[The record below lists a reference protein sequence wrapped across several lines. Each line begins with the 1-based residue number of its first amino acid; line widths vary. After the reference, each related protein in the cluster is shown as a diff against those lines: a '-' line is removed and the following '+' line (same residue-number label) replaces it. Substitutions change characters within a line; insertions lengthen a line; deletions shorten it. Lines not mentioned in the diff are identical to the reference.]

1 MKEKDTHIATRIR
14 TEIKRIDPKAKVVL
28 FGSRARGDAKKD
40 SDWDLLILIDSL
52 NIRESED
59 LFRDKIYDLELE
71 TGEIISMFVYN
82 NNDWTSRHKI
92 TPLYKSIKK
101 EGVVL

>member
-14 TEIKRIDPKAKVVL
+14 TEIKRIDPKAKIVL
-28 FGSRARGDAKKD
+28 FGSRARGNAKKD
-40 SDWDLLILIDSL
+40 SDWDLLILIDRL

-82 NNDWTSRHKI
+82 NKDWTSRHKI
-92 TPLYKSIKK
+92 TPLFKSIKK

>member
-40 SDWDLLILIDSL
+40 SDWDLLILIHNQ
-52 NIRESED
+52 NIREKRG
-59 LFRDKIYDLELE
+59 LIPRQNI
-71 TGEIISMFVYN
+71 
-82 NNDWTSRHKI
+82 
-92 TPLYKSIKK
+92 
-101 EGVVL
+101 

>member
-71 TGEIISMFVYN
+71 TGEIISMFVHN
-82 NNDWTSRHKI
+82 NKDWSSRHKI

>member
-52 NIRESED
+52 NIRELED

-82 NNDWTSRHKI
+82 NKDWTSRHKI

>member
-1 MKEKDTHIATRIR
+1 
-14 TEIKRIDPKAKVVL
+14 
-28 FGSRARGDAKKD
+28 
-40 SDWDLLILIDSL
+40 LILIDSL
-52 NIRESED
+52 NIRELED

-82 NNDWTSRHKI
+82 NKDWTSRHKI

>member
-82 NNDWTSRHKI
+82 NKDWSSRHKI

>member
-1 MKEKDTHIATRIR
+1 MKKKDTYIANRIR
-14 TEIKRIDPKAKVVL
+14 TEIKRIDPGAKVVL

-40 SDWDLLILIDSL
+40 SDWDLLILTDSL
-52 NIRESED
+52 NIRVLED

-71 TGEIISMFVYN
+71 TGETISIFVYN
-82 NNDWTSRHKI
+82 KKDWTSKHKI

>member
-52 NIRESED
+52 NIREKED
-59 LFRDKIYDLELE
+59 LFRDKLYDLELE

-82 NNDWTSRHKI
+82 NKDWTSRHKI

>member
-1 MKEKDTHIATRIR
+1 MKEKDTHMATLIR
-14 TEIKRIDPKAKVVL
+14 SVIKQVDPKAKVVL

-59 LFRDKIYDLELE
+59 LFRDRMYDLELE
-71 TGEIISMFVYN
+71 TGEIFSLFVYN
-82 NNDWTSRHKI
+82 NKDWASRHKI

>member
-82 NNDWTSRHKI
+82 NKDWNSRHKI

>member
-1 MKEKDTHIATRIR
+1 MKEKDTQITTRIR
-14 TEIKRIDPKAKVVL
+14 TEIKRIDPKAKVIL

-40 SDWDLLILIDSL
+40 SDWDLLILIDSQD
-52 NIRESED
+52 IREKED

-71 TGEIISMFVYN
+71 TGEIVSMFVYN
-82 NNDWTSRHKI
+82 NKDWTSRHKI

>member
-1 MKEKDTHIATRIR
+1 MKKKDTKIAIRIR
-14 TEIKRIDPKAKVVL
+14 TEIKSIDPKAKVIL
-28 FGSRARGDAKKD
+28 FGSRARGDAQKD

-52 NIRESED
+52 DIREKEH
-59 LFRDKIYDLELE
+59 LFRDKLYDLELE

-82 NNDWTSRHKI
+82 NKDWSTRHKV
-92 TPLYKSIKK
+92 TPLYINIKR

>member
-1 MKEKDTHIATRIR
+1 MKEKDTYIANRIR
-14 TEIKRIDPKAKVVL
+14 TEIKRIDPKAKIVL
-28 FGSRARGDAKKD
+28 FGSRARGDARKD
-40 SDWDLLILIDSL
+40 SDWDLLILIDNQ
-52 NIRESED
+52 NIKEKED
-59 LFRDKIYDLELE
+59 LFRDKIYDLELA

-82 NNDWTSRHKI
+82 NKDWTSRHKI

>member
-1 MKEKDTHIATRIR
+1 MKEKDTHIANRIR
-14 TEIKRIDPKAKVVL
+14 TEIKSIDPKAKVIL
-28 FGSRARGDAKKD
+28 FGSRARGDAQKD

-52 NIRESED
+52 DIREKEH
-59 LFRDKIYDLELE
+59 LFRDKLYDLELE

-82 NNDWTSRHKI
+82 NKDWSTRHKV
-92 TPLYKSIKK
+92 TPLYINIKR

>member
-1 MKEKDTHIATRIR
+1 MKVMDTHITTRIR
-14 TEIKRIDPKAKVVL
+14 TEIKRIDPNAKVVL
-28 FGSRARGDAKKD
+28 FGSRARGDARKE
-40 SDWDLLILIDSL
+40 SDWDLLILIDSQ
-52 NIRESED
+52 NIREKED
-59 LFRDKIYDLELE
+59 LFRDKIFDLELE

-82 NNDWTSRHKI
+82 DKDWNTRHKL

>member
-1 MKEKDTHIATRIR
+1 MKEKDTQIATRIR
-14 TEIKRIDPKAKVVL
+14 TEIKRIDPKAKVIL

-40 SDWDLLILIDSL
+40 SDWDLLILIDSQD
-52 NIRESED
+52 IREKED

-82 NNDWTSRHKI
+82 NKDWTSRHKI

>member
-1 MKEKDTHIATRIR
+1 MKEKDKQIATRIR
-14 TEIKRIDPKAKVVL
+14 NEIKLIDPNAKVVL

-52 NIRESED
+52 NIREKED
-59 LFRDKIYDLELE
+59 LFRDRIYDLELE
-71 TGEIISMFVYN
+71 TGEIISLFVYN
-82 NNDWTSRHKI
+82 NKVWTSRHKI

-101 EGVVL
+101 EGVVI

>member
-1 MKEKDTHIATRIR
+1 MNEKDTQIATRIR
-14 TEIKRIDPKAKVVL
+14 HEIKLIDPRAKVVL

-52 NIRESED
+52 NIREKED
-59 LFRDKIYDLELE
+59 LFRDKIYDLELD
-71 TGEIISMFVYN
+71 TGEIISLFVYN
-82 NNDWTSRHKI
+82 NKDWTSRHKI
-92 TPLYKSIKK
+92 TPLYRNIKK

>member
-1 MKEKDTHIATRIR
+1 MNEKDTQIATRIR
-14 TEIKRIDPKAKVVL
+14 HEIKLIDPRAKVVL

-52 NIRESED
+52 NIREKED

-71 TGEIISMFVYN
+71 TGEIISLFVYN
-82 NNDWTSRHKI
+82 NKDWTSRHKI

-101 EGVVL
+101 EGVLL

>member
-52 NIRESED
+52 NIKESED

-82 NNDWTSRHKI
+82 NKDWTSRHKI

>member
-1 MKEKDTHIATRIR
+1 MKEKDTRIATRIR

-52 NIRESED
+52 NIRELED

-82 NNDWTSRHKI
+82 NKDWTSRHKI